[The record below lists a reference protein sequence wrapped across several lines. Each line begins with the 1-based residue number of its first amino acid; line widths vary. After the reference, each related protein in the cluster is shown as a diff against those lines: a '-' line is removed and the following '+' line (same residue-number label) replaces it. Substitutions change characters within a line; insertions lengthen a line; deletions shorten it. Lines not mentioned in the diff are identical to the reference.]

1 MHEFALIMLNSH
13 DSIII
18 ASKHGQAEAII
29 KRRTHAEEKST
40 LETLESDF
48 NEMHYYD
55 KFKCYLRS
63 DQLVECIFAGRKIKI
78 VTFKIEGTKLKTEG
92 TPEEYHAYKNIR
104 AEQVDFNENTVMIA
118 GSRFAEMANDNTYD
132 HSGIFLYNRLG
143 SAGGSTYVRHLISK
157 DKIFESLRSN
167 TYKAVLDGTTIAVH
181 GGYNSFVLLYEI
193 GKYEIIGKRH

>member
-1 MHEFALIMLNSH
+1 
-13 DSIII
+13 
-18 ASKHGQAEAII
+18 
-29 KRRTHAEEKST
+29 
-40 LETLESDF
+40 
-48 NEMHYYD
+48 MHYYD